1 MKFSKRRGPERRPMR
16 VRVRVRLGRNESWVR
31 VKARA
36 SERLTDG
43 LSCDCRMKT
52 SLIAR

>member
-1 MKFSKRRGPERRPMR
+1 MKSSKRRGPETRPVR
-16 VRVRVRLGRNESWVR
+16 VRVRVRLGRNEWWFR

-36 SERLTDG
+36 SERVTDG